1 MGIFDNGFPCND
13 PTCRLCQPSRLADYP
28 PNSGYPFTL
37 RFETAPVYAQV
48 KSAPAKPAATPAV
61 VAGLDPREKMKTINE
76 LHGSDILSR
85 AESRYLLG
93 IDEPAYVREV
103 VARSVAQR
111 GLDETIAQ
119 LPPDVVAAIE
129 KQIRARLTKALAGA

>member
-13 PTCRLCQPSRLADYP
+13 PTCGLCQPSRLADYP

-37 RFETAPVYAQV
+37 RFETAPGKV
-48 KSAPAKPAATPAV
+48 APKAAPPAATPAV
-61 VAGLDPREKMKTINE
+61 VAGLEPREKMKTINE

-103 VARSVAQR
+103 VQRSVAQR